1 MAEEKVKF
9 SPVVVLGLGLG
20 AAVVATVLIYTIAQA
35 APPTPPEGY
44 VCPYCGAT
52 FDTYEELVAHVQ
64 SEHPGERIPIH
75 IIWQ

>member
-9 SPVVVLGLGLG
+9 SPGVVLGLGLG

-35 APPTPPEGY
+35 APPPEGY

-52 FDTYEELVAHVQ
+52 FDTYEDLVAHVQ
-64 SEHPGERIPIH
+64 SEHPGARIPIH

>member
-1 MAEEKVKF
+1 MQEEKVKF
-9 SPVVVLGLGLG
+9 SPAVVLGLGLG
-20 AAVVATVLIYTIAQA
+20 AAVVAVVLIYAVAQA
-35 APPTPPEGY
+35 APQVYT
-44 VCPYCGAT
+44 CPYCGAT

>member
-1 MAEEKVKF
+1 MPEKERRI
-9 SPVVVLGLGLG
+9 SPAVVIAGGLGLGL
-20 AAVVATVLIYTIAQA
+20 VATLAIFALA
-35 APPTPPEGY
+35 AAAPPEGY
-44 VCPYCGAT
+44 PCPYCPAT

>member
-1 MAEEKVKF
+1 MAEEERRI
-9 SPVVVLGLGLG
+9 SPAVVIAGGLGLGLVAALAIFTLAG
-20 AAVVATVLIYTIAQA
+20 AA
-35 APPTPPEGY
+35 PPEGY

-52 FDTYEELVAHVQ
+52 FDTYEDLVAHVQ